1 MRMIPVKDIQYDM
14 ILGKSIY
21 GFNNKLLLG
30 AGFRLT
36 PDIKTKLL
44 EKGISHIYIM
54 EEGTEDIVPED
65 IISDEIRLQ
74 ARATMQDKTE
84 KIQQYFK
91 FQDMGRTKVYDLL
104 NKGYLKDVN
113 VTYDMRKIIDEMLK
127 DISSTGAKYM
137 KSLMFKSDET
147 YILDHSINTA
157 VMGVLVGQRYRF
169 SKSELTDLALGCY
182 LHDFG
187 KIIIERMKGSS
198 SGASAEELM
207 REHPTFGYL
216 MLRNSQDTSPIVSQI
231 INQHHE
237 NQDGSG
243 YPIGLSGQ
251 NLPPVS
257 SQQRETK
264 GQIFRLAEIC
274 SVVNAYDNLLMSTN
288 GEKVMTPSDAM
299 KQLVLDAGSKYNKD
313 VVQILTKIV
322 PHFPVGA
329 FVKIENIVDPTL
341 IGCTG
346 VVAKLNEHNLNK
358 PTIIVLYDRLHN
370 RIKPR
375 KVDTSKLKH
384 IELLLLL

>member
-1 MRMIPVKDIQYDM
+1 
-14 ILGKSIY
+14 
-21 GFNNKLLLG
+21 
-30 AGFRLT
+30 
-36 PDIKTKLL
+36 
-44 EKGISHIYIM
+44 M
-54 EEGTEDIVPED
+54 EEGTEDVVPVD

-74 ARATMQDKTE
+74 ARSTMQDKTE

-91 FQDMGRTKVYDLL
+91 FQDMGRTKVFDLL

-137 KSLMFKSDET
+137 NSLMFKSEET

-157 VMGVLVGQRYRF
+157 VMAVLVGQRYRF

-198 SGASAEELM
+198 SGSSAEELM

-216 MLRNSQDTSPIVSQI
+216 MIRNSQDTSPIVSQI

-288 GEKVMTPSDAM
+288 GGKVMAPSDAM

-313 VVQILTKIV
+313 VVQVLTKIV

-375 KVDTSKLKH
+375 KVDTAKLKH
-384 IELLLLL
+384 IELQLLL